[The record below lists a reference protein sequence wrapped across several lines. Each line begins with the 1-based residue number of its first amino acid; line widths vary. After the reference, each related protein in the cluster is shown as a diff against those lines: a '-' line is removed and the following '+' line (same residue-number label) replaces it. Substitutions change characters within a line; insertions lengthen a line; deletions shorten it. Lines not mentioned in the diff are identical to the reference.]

1 MSGRILKDMK
11 RQSAKFD
18 LKIVVGLLDRLEDII
33 LVSLLAAMLALAS
46 SQILAR
52 NILQSGFLWA
62 DNLVRV
68 MVLWVGLIGAMVAA
82 RRNQH
87 ISIDIVSRLLP
98 QRMKNAV
105 NAVLNLFATV
115 VCGLVA
121 YYSWRFVRM
130 EYLDGAVAFGL
141 IPTWTIELILPI
153 SFGVMALRYFVLML
167 NEISYH

>member
-1 MSGRILKDMK
+1 MK
-11 RQSAKFD
+11 RQTAKLD
-18 LKIVVGLLDRLEDII
+18 LKMVVGFLDRLEDII
-33 LVSLLAAMLALAS
+33 LVSMLATMLVLAS

-52 NILQSGFLWA
+52 NIFQSGFLWA

-130 EYLDGAVAFGL
+130 EYLDGVVAFGL

-167 NEISYH
+167 NEISDH